1 MNELGYLI
9 KALATLSWRY
19 NTFRGRWTD
28 MPDSTTLCALL
39 GVVSFAVSTLAIYVE
54 YGFQEAIAI
63 PVVWLSSIWLLAS
76 EDGAM
81 CIDKRLMSAV
91 FLLTIPAMLILALA
105 WKRTD
110 VYRSDCGRV
119 PIRNH
124 PHAANKGVGSST

>member
-81 CIDKRLMSAV
+81 CINKRLMSAV
-91 FLLTIPAMLILALA
+91 FLLTIPAMLILAL
-105 WKRTD
+105 
-110 VYRSDCGRV
+110 
-119 PIRNH
+119 
-124 PHAANKGVGSST
+124 VGSGQMFIEVIVGVYLSATILTLRTRE

>member
-81 CIDKRLMSAV
+81 CINKRLMSAV
-91 FLLTIPAMLILALA
+91 FLLTIPAMLILAL
-105 WKRTD
+105 
-110 VYRSDCGRV
+110 
-119 PIRNH
+119 
-124 PHAANKGVGSST
+124 VGSGQMFIEVIAGVYLSATILTLRTRE

>member
-81 CIDKRLMSAV
+81 RINKRLMSAV
-91 FLLTIPAMLILALA
+91 FLLSIPAMTLL
-105 WKRTD
+105 
-110 VYRSDCGRV
+110 VS
-119 PIRNH
+119 
-124 PHAANKGVGSST
+124 VGSGQMFIEVIVGVYLSATILTLRTRE

>member
-1 MNELGYLI
+1 MSDLGYLI

-81 CIDKRLMSAV
+81 CINKRLMSAV
-91 FLLTIPAMLILALA
+91 FLLTIPAMLILAL
-105 WKRTD
+105 
-110 VYRSDCGRV
+110 
-119 PIRNH
+119 
-124 PHAANKGVGSST
+124 VGSGQMFIEVIAGVYLSATILTLRTRE

>member
-1 MNELGYLI
+1 MNDLGYLI

-81 CIDKRLMSAV
+81 RINKRLMSAV
-91 FLLTIPAMLILALA
+91 FLLTIPAMLILAL
-105 WKRTD
+105 
-110 VYRSDCGRV
+110 
-119 PIRNH
+119 
-124 PHAANKGVGSST
+124 VGSGQMFIEVLVGMYLSATILTLRTRE

>member
-19 NTFRGRWTD
+19 NTFRERWTD

-81 CIDKRLMSAV
+81 CINKRLMSAV
-91 FLLTIPAMLILALA
+91 FLLTIPAMLILAL
-105 WKRTD
+105 
-110 VYRSDCGRV
+110 
-119 PIRNH
+119 
-124 PHAANKGVGSST
+124 VGSGQMFIEVIVGVYLSATILTLRTRE

>member
-39 GVVSFAVSTLAIYVE
+39 GVVSLAVSTLAIYVE

-81 CIDKRLMSAV
+81 RINKRLMSAI
-91 FLLTIPAMLILALA
+91 FLLSIPAMTLL
-105 WKRTD
+105 
-110 VYRSDCGRV
+110 VS
-119 PIRNH
+119 
-124 PHAANKGVGSST
+124 VGSGQMFIEVIVGVYLSATILTLRTRE

>member
-91 FLLTIPAMLILALA
+91 FLLTIPAMLILAL
-105 WKRTD
+105 
-110 VYRSDCGRV
+110 
-119 PIRNH
+119 
-124 PHAANKGVGSST
+124 VGSGQMFIEVIAGVYLSATILTLRTRE

>member
-1 MNELGYLI
+1 MNELGQLL
-9 KALATLSWRY
+9 KALASLSWRY

-28 MPDSTTLCALL
+28 MPDSITLCALL

-81 CIDKRLMSAV
+81 GINKRLMSAI
-91 FLLTIPAMLILALA
+91 FLLSIPAMSLLVL
-105 WKRTD
+105 
-110 VYRSDCGRV
+110 
-119 PIRNH
+119 
-124 PHAANKGVGSST
+124 VGSGQMFIEVIVGVYLSATILTLKTRK

>member
-81 CIDKRLMSAV
+81 CINKRLMTAV
-91 FLLTIPAMLILALA
+91 FLLTIPAMLILAL
-105 WKRTD
+105 
-110 VYRSDCGRV
+110 
-119 PIRNH
+119 
-124 PHAANKGVGSST
+124 VGSGQMFIEVIVGVYLSATILTLRTRE

>member
-1 MNELGYLI
+1 MNELGQLL
-9 KALATLSWRY
+9 KALASLSWRY
-19 NTFRGRWTD
+19 NTFRGRWAD

-81 CIDKRLMSAV
+81 GINKRLMSAI
-91 FLLTIPAMLILALA
+91 FLLSIPATSLLVLVGSGQMFIEVIVGVYLSATILAL
-105 WKRTD
+105 KTR
-110 VYRSDCGRV
+110 
-119 PIRNH
+119 
-124 PHAANKGVGSST
+124 K

>member
-1 MNELGYLI
+1 MSDLGYLI

-63 PVVWLSSIWLLAS
+63 PVAWLSSIWLLAS
-76 EDGAM
+76 EDEAM
-81 CIDKRLMSAV
+81 RINKRLMSAI
-91 FLLTIPAMLILALA
+91 FLLSIPAMTLL
-105 WKRTD
+105 
-110 VYRSDCGRV
+110 VS
-119 PIRNH
+119 
-124 PHAANKGVGSST
+124 VGSGQMFIEVIVGVYLSATILTLRTRE

>member
-1 MNELGYLI
+1 MSDLGYLI

-81 CIDKRLMSAV
+81 RINKRLMSAV
-91 FLLTIPAMLILALA
+91 FLLSIPAMSLLVLLLVATGSGQMFIEVIVGVYLSAAILTL
-105 WKRTD
+105 RT
-110 VYRSDCGRV
+110 RE
-119 PIRNH
+119 
-124 PHAANKGVGSST
+124 